1 MNFEIFRKNFGGYF
15 NYFFIALS
23 VPEIIVGK
31 KDESFY
37 SLRYLFKFEFPTTLL
52 LTKDEISWNL
62 KANLFGFG
70 FEIYRQW
77 SY

>member
-23 VPEIIVGK
+23 VPIVIIGK

-52 LTKDEISWNL
+52 LTKDEISWNFRVCVL
-62 KANLFGFG
+62 GFG

-77 SY
+77 DY